1 MSVTCLN
8 MKCFMYIVNI
18 WKAHQEIVS
27 NLIYT
32 ETWNQLFL
40 VIQNQLLKC
49 FFIVWLQGRIYSCLW
64 TFSRITLWFKP
75 TLEIPK
81 TVVRSRYENGPKIFV
96 DRNSNSPIHDSWRE
110 LFKAIPVYLFLTALW
125 LSPVCMLCA
134 FKAFFFAQF
143 FHFSIGQ
150 FHFATWAGNY
160 SCKNNL

>member
-1 MSVTCLN
+1 MFEHQVFHVHWKYLESSSGN
-8 MKCFMYIVNI
+8 CF
-18 WKAHQEIVS
+18 KSDLHG
-27 NLIYT
+27 NLKSA
-32 ETWNQLFL
+32 LP

-49 FFIVWLQGRIYSCLW
+49 FFIVCLQGVSIPVYELFLGLLYGLNQLW
-64 TFSRITLWFKP
+64 QY
-75 TLEIPK
+75 EK
-81 TVVRSRYENGPKIFV
+81 TVVRSRSENGPKIFV